1 MGGPRTLPLRQLRRS
16 AELAMPAR
24 IEDLDQALP
33 FLLRHP
39 LRKRLLRLY
48 LEAKEDLSPKELA
61 DYTREPLSTVA
72 LHVRVLR
79 DQGAV
84 ELVRERPCRGAVE
97 HFYRPTGLVDA
108 VPWAR
113 EALGLHPEPKGSDTE
128 ARDRIDEKKASH
140 AD

>member
-1 MGGPRTLPLRQLRRS
+1 MGGPRSRSFWQLRRP
-16 AELAMPAR
+16 EGLAMPAK
-24 IEDLDQALP
+24 IEDLDQALL

-48 LEAKEDLSPKELA
+48 LKAEEELSPKELA
-61 DYTREPLSTVA
+61 DYTKEPLGTVA

-84 ELVRERPCRGAVE
+84 ELARERPCRGAIE

-113 EALGLHPEPKGSDTE
+113 EALGLP
-128 ARDRIDEKKASH
+128 R
-140 AD
+140 